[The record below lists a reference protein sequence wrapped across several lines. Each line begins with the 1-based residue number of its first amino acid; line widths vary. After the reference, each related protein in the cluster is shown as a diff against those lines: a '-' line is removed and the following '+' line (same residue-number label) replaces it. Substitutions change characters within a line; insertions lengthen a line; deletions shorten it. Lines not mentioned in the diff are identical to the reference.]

1 MLFPQLLKQ
10 LRGIACALILFLSL
24 LGNGWGALSGS
35 TERIRRAIAEHD
47 FPASKPVM
55 DTQQQF
61 IVFSPEE
68 RLSRELLKVVQ
79 QLRQDIYRFF
89 GISKIWDQ
97 PAFILIFPTR
107 QSYALP
113 SSGGAAVQF
122 KYRGQNVR
130 IIASYLQ
137 DGLKEK
143 ILPHEMVHFLVGD
156 LSVVGSAPREKP
168 PELPPFIN
176 EGIAEYFTAH
186 RARRILFEKSVWES
200 FQAGK
205 LEPFKTIVTST
216 AGWREAFTSGKRGW
230 ELHAQGYSVIS
241 FLASL
246 PDGNVK
252 LRNYILS
259 FGTLASR
266 GSRESASL
274 RAFEMAFRQ
283 DYASWQELQSRWMQ
297 YIRDREMVIIE
308 AESAS
313 VSHSS
318 GEKWE
323 VKSAPAEKLWLS
335 GGKELLFR
343 AGKAGSLLTLQSAMP
358 RPGAYDVY
366 AIYTRGPRSGRFR
379 LTLNGKEFPGI
390 FDGYAREK
398 ILCEPVYYGK
408 SILAART
415 ITFGFSVVGK
425 RAISGGFE
433 LGVDCLILR
442 RDRPLEERNRAGA
455 QRSLQKG
462 ISDYRRGQFAE
473 AEASFTAAINLVPWD
488 TTPMEWRAYA
498 RMATGR
504 LDEAQQDV
512 DAAIK
517 LDPEN
522 RSLTELRKR
531 IEAARDKPK
540 SMSSQI
546 R

>member
-1 MLFPQLLKQ
+1 MLLPEPLKQ
-10 LRGIACALILFLSL
+10 LRTIACALILFLSL
-24 LGNGWGALSGS
+24 LGNAWSALSGS

-47 FPASKPVM
+47 FPGSEPVM

-61 IVFSPEE
+61 IVFSPDQ
-68 RLSRELLKVVQ
+68 RLSGELLKVVQ
-79 QLRQDIYRFF
+79 KLRQEIYRFF

-107 QSYALP
+107 ESYGLP

-137 DGLKEK
+137 EGLKEK

-186 RARRILFEKSVWES
+186 RGRRILFEKSVWEM
-200 FQAGK
+200 FQARK

-216 AGWREAFTSGKRGW
+216 ASWREMFTSGERGW
-230 ELHAQGYSVIS
+230 GLHAQGYSVVS

-283 DYASWQELQSRWMQ
+283 DYASWEELQNRWMH

-313 VSHSS
+313 VLDSS

-335 GGKELLFR
+335 GGKELLFH
-343 AGKAGSLLTLQSAMP
+343 ASKAGSFLTLQSTMP
-358 RPGAYDVY
+358 RPGAYDLY

-379 LTLNGKEFPGI
+379 LAVNGKEFPGI
-390 FDGYAREK
+390 FDGYAREEV
-398 ILCEPVYYGK
+398 LCEPVYYGK
-408 SILAART
+408 SILAAGAMT
-415 ITFGFSVVGK
+415 VGFSVVGK
-425 RAISGGFE
+425 RPISGGFE

-442 RDRPLEERNRAGA
+442 RDRPLDQRNRAAA
-455 QRSLQKG
+455 QRCLQKA
-462 ISDYRRGQFAE
+462 ISDYRRGRFAE
-473 AEASFTAAINLVPWD
+473 AEVNFTAAISLIPWD
-488 TTPMEWRAYA
+488 TTAMQWRAYA

-531 IEAARDKPK
+531 IEAARERP
-540 SMSSQI
+540 
-546 R
+546 